1 MQNLKNLL
9 SGPEWLVEENGFDV
23 DRINFY
29 ETIFTV
35 GNGYLGTRGSLEE
48 GHAAALQGTYLNGV
62 YDHHQSFVVDLVN
75 APDWLDISVY
85 IDGEKLSMQTCEI
98 LNFER
103 TLDMKNGMLFR
114 ETRFQDSQ
122 GRITKYQSIR
132 FAHMASPH
140 VMETYVSITA
150 ENYSGVVTIEGAIN
164 ANVLNLDVEPV
175 FKTKTKFDPDVKW
188 HKWAKSVH
196 LDHVSGSL
204 TNEGIYLEVKTKDR
218 PHHIGYASSLKASK
232 EGAISSKKIDHK
244 YALQSLTVSIE
255 QSETITFEKQ
265 VSIFTSRDVSKKDV
279 KPSAVSLL
287 SENSH
292 DSFLTRFKTH
302 QAAWNAKWDA
312 CEVIIEGDDAA
323 NHALKFN
330 TYHLLITA
338 SPVDYHANIGAK
350 SLSGE
355 GYKGHVF
362 WDTEIFML
370 PFYVFTQPETAKAL
384 MMYRYNTKEGARD
397 YAQED
402 NHKGIRYPWESAD
415 TGHEVTPP
423 WTSDGLVRIWTG
435 ERELHITSA
444 VVFGL
449 IYYYETTGDND
460 FLIDFAAEILFETAR
475 FWDSRLEY
483 NNELDRYELTE
494 VEGPDEFHELVN
506 NSVYTNALTKW
517 NLEKSA
523 EYYTILKASNPNKLK
538 ILSDKISL
546 QEHEIENWLDKAAK
560 IYIPF
565 DPDKSLI
572 EEFEG
577 YFNLK
582 EVPITEWDENDMPI
596 YPEGYHHDNCQETTL
611 LKQPD
616 VLMLTYILPSMFSD
630 QVKKAN
636 YDYYEPRTMH
646 KSSLSPCIHT
656 IMGIEVGN
664 YEKALQY
671 FERSVYVDLVDNQG
685 NTNTGMH
692 IASAGGSWQAVVSG
706 FGGMRLKGGKLT
718 FKPWLPPSWTSIS
731 FKLKWQGD
739 EVHVTL
745 NHTKFVFLW
754 KTERSGKLDIEVK
767 DSAVALPANQEMI
780 VML

>member
-1 MQNLKNLL
+1 MQDLRKLL
-9 SGPEWLVEENGFDV
+9 SGPEWLVEENNFDIQ
-23 DRINFY
+23 RINFY

-75 APDWLDISVY
+75 APDWLDLSIY
-85 IDGEKLSMQTCEI
+85 IDGEKLSIQTSEI

-103 TLDMKNGMLFR
+103 ILDMKNGMLFR
-114 ETRFQDSQ
+114 ETRFKDSQ

-132 FAHMASPH
+132 FAHMSH
-140 VMETYVSITA
+140 VHLMDTYVSVTA
-150 ENYSGVVTIEGAIN
+150 ENYSAALTIEGAIN
-164 ANVLNLDVEPV
+164 ANVVNLDVEPV
-175 FKTKTKFDPDVKW
+175 FKRKTKFDPDVKW

-204 TNEGIYLEVKTKDR
+204 TDEGVYLEVKTKDR
-218 PHHIGYASSLKASK
+218 PHHLGYASSLTTNKK
-232 EGAISSKKIDHK
+232 GATSSKKIDHK
-244 YALQSLTVSIE
+244 YAGQSLTIDIE
-255 QSETITFEKQ
+255 KGETIAFEKQ
-265 VSIFTSRDVSKKDV
+265 VAIFTSRDVSKTDV
-279 KPSAVSLL
+279 KSSAVSLL

-292 DSFLTRFKTH
+292 QSFETRFASH
-302 QAAWNAKWDA
+302 QAAWDAKWDA
-312 CEVIIEGDDAA
+312 CEVKIEGDNAA

-338 SPVDYHANIGAK
+338 SPTDYFANIGAK

-397 YAQED
+397 YAKEG
-402 NHKGIRYPWESAD
+402 NHEGIRYSWESAD

-423 WTSDGLVRIWTG
+423 WTSDGLIRIWTG

-449 IYYYETTGDND
+449 IYYYETTGDKD
-460 FLIDFAAEILFETAR
+460 FLTDYAAEILFETAR

-483 NNELDRYELTE
+483 NNTLNRYELTE

-523 EYYTILKASNPNKLK
+523 EYYAILKASNPSKLK
-538 ILSDKISL
+538 VLMNKINL
-546 QEHEIENWLDKAAK
+546 QESEINSWFEKASK
-560 IYIPF
+560 VYIPF

-582 EVPITEWDENDMPI
+582 DVPITEWDENDMPI

-630 QVKKAN
+630 EVKKAN
-636 YDYYEPRTMH
+636 YNYYEPRTMH

-685 NTNTGMH
+685 NTNDGMH

-718 FKPWLPPSWTSIS
+718 FKPWLPPNWTSIS

-739 EVHVTL
+739 VVHVTL
-745 NHTKFVFLW
+745 NHNEFLFLW
-754 KTERSGKLDIEVK
+754 ETKKSGQLDIEVK
-767 DSAVALPANQEMI
+767 DKPVALNENQETK
-780 VML
+780 VTL